1 MNNRKILKY
10 HSIAGLVVGIFLVL
24 MGISGSI
31 LVFQHDIEDLQ
42 WKNYVE
48 VEGFQ
53 ELNID
58 RGIETIQ
65 KLYPDWDTRLM
76 HFEENEALIF
86 NLRKP
91 TERLFV
97 FVHPTTGEIIQEV
110 NELTTFTRW
119 LLKFHYSFQAGPAGR
134 ILVFFIGVLFLFSL
148 LSGFYIYR
156 KSILKTF
163 FFQTK
168 IVRKTKRSYYSSLH
182 RIVGVWAL
190 IFNLVLVITGVF
202 LAWTVAAAGLNPPGE
217 PETPVISASTEKLLK
232 QIKNDHP
239 DFTPTYVRLPLN
251 SEGSLRVYGLF
262 DDDAFFYSEFYN
274 SFNADPYSGE
284 ITNIVRV
291 QEADLKTKLSST
303 LIPLHFGQYGGIWTK
318 ILYCLV
324 GLSGPFLSI
333 SGFIIWRSG
342 KKPKNQTP
350 HYQTLKKRKKFS
362 AIKVKF

>member
-10 HSIAGLVVGIFLVL
+10 HSIAGLIVGIFLVL
-24 MGISGSI
+24 MGISGAV

-42 WKNYVE
+42 WKEFIE
-48 VEGFQ
+48 VENSQG
-53 ELNID
+53 LNID
-58 RGIETIQ
+58 RGIRSVQEE
-65 KLYPDWDTRLM
+65 YPEWDTRLT

-97 FVHPTTGEIIQEV
+97 FAHPTTGEIIQEI

-134 ILVFFIGVLFLFSL
+134 ILVFVIGILFLFSL

-156 KSILKTF
+156 KSIFKTL
-163 FFQTK
+163 FFQTR
-168 IVRKTKRSYYSSLH
+168 IVRKTRRSYYSSLH
-182 RIVGVWAL
+182 RIIGVWAL
-190 IFNLVLVITGVF
+190 FFNLVLVITGIF
-202 LAWTVAAAGLNPPGE
+202 LAWTVAAAGLNPPAA
-217 PETPVISASTEKLLK
+217 PETPMITTSTEKLLK
-232 QIKNDHP
+232 EIKTDHP
-239 DFTPTYVRLPLN
+239 DFTPTYVRLPLT
-251 SEGSLRVYGLF
+251 SEAQLRVFGLF
-262 DDDAFFYSEFYN
+262 DDDAFYYSEFYN
-274 SFNADPYSGE
+274 SFNADPHSGE
-284 ITNIVRV
+284 ITNITRV

-342 KKPKNQTP
+342 KRPKDQQANNQAFIKAVKIAP
-350 HYQTLKKRKKFS
+350 KKLK
-362 AIKVKF
+362 I